1 MGFKFK
7 VGQEVVF
14 NVDWLKELEEQGR
27 EIKHAGLESLMEWIE
42 KSDNHKV
49 VITDRFKSRGGHN
62 NNSSLY
68 SYKIKGEF
76 VRDGFMVGQKELKL
90 LDNNIRRVK
99 K

>member
-49 VITDRFKSRGGHN
+49 VITDRFKSRGR
-62 NNSSLY
+62 SSLY